1 MKSTARRSARSN
13 KAMKATNKEARVH
26 VRIAPQLL
34 EAAQARAEAQG
45 MTFSELVRFLLQAY
59 VAEPPAGK

>member
-1 MKSTARRSARSN
+1 
-13 KAMKATNKEARVH
+13 MKATNKEARVH

>member
-1 MKSTARRSARSN
+1 
-13 KAMKATNKEARVH
+13 MKATNKEARVH

-45 MTFSELVRFLLQAY
+45 MTFSELVRFLLHAY
-59 VAEPPAGK
+59 VAGPPAGSQEIFFNG